1 VAPVRFCVFH
11 VLALLIYSHA
21 KFSEAFLLVSVLVVL
36 FLLFRLCVSIPPLR
50 IPGAG
55 NLMTQFAGN
64 SLPTGIIV
72 IGVFMMLVSLF
83 GCVGAHRES
92 RLLLGIYAVI
102 VSILVICQ
110 IATGIAIYAKQSEI
124 PVMLTVAWDVSNN
137 WQKVTLV
144 QDVLLCCGLNV
155 FNATGGLSGSSGIAG
170 IPCPEI
176 TRTTH
181 QTCLLPMKAMIE
193 SSFSTVGVVALCF
206 AFLQIIGFGFAVC
219 LIRGIR
225 LARDQDQHADQP
237 AETTPSAV

>member
-1 VAPVRFCVFH
+1 MA
-11 VLALLIYSHA
+11 
-21 KFSEAFLLVSVLVVL
+21 
-36 FLLFRLCVSIPPLR
+36 
-50 IPGAG
+50 
-55 NLMTQFAGN
+55 QFAGN

-83 GCVGAHRES
+83 GCLGAHRES

-110 IATGIAIYAKQSEI
+110 IATGIAIYAQQSQI
-124 PVMLTVAWDVSNN
+124 PVMLTVAWDISNN

-155 FNATGGLSGSSGIAG
+155 FNATTGSSGIAG
-170 IPCPEI
+170 VPCPEI

-181 QTCLLPMKAMIE
+181 QTCMLPMQTMIT

-237 AETTPSAV
+237 AETTPSV